1 MKILV
6 VSQYYYPEQFQINEI
21 APELV
26 KRGHQ
31 VTVLTGLPNYPHGI
45 VPQEYRG
52 GKKRQEL
59 IDGVKVIRCFE
70 TGRKKGKFNL
80 ALNYLSYA
88 TSASLKARRIKEK
101 YDVVICYQLSPVTM
115 ACPAIVYKKKYN
127 CKSLLYCLDIWPE
140 SAQAHVRNDKGILYQ
155 WIRRLSK
162 GIYNQFDR
170 ILVTSRPF
178 IDYMNEVNDI
188 DLKKLSYLPQHADGS
203 YLEMDLNA
211 PDDGIA
217 DFMYAGNLGHGQ
229 VVENII
235 LAAAE
240 LKDLDNFRVHIVG
253 EGTKANDLKKLA
265 QEHSVGDKV
274 IFHGHR
280 SRDQMPEMFK
290 KADALLITLR
300 GNNYVGNTMP
310 GKLQVYMTTG
320 KPILG
325 AINGAAKQ
333 VITESGC
340 GKSVAAGDYKGLSR
354 IMREYIENP
363 RQFSDCG
370 RQGREYFRTNFTLD
384 TFINGLEKALSELV
398 H

>member
-1 MKILV
+1 
-6 VSQYYYPEQFQINEI
+6 
-21 APELV
+21 
-26 KRGHQ
+26 
-31 VTVLTGLPNYPHGI
+31 
-45 VPQEYRG
+45 
-52 GKKRQEL
+52 
-59 IDGVKVIRCFE
+59 
-70 TGRKKGKFNL
+70 
-80 ALNYLSYA
+80 
-88 TSASLKARRIKEK
+88 
-101 YDVVICYQLSPVTM
+101 
-115 ACPAIVYKKKYN
+115 
-127 CKSLLYCLDIWPE
+127 
-140 SAQAHVRNDKGILYQ
+140 
-155 WIRRLSK
+155 
-162 GIYNQFDR
+162 
-170 ILVTSRPF
+170 
-178 IDYMNEVNDI
+178 MNEVNDI

>member
-1 MKILV
+1 MRILFV
-6 VSQYYYPEQFQINEI
+6 TQYYYPEQFQINEI

-31 VTVLTGLPNYPHGI
+31 VTVLTGLPNYPSGI
-45 VPQEYRG
+45 VDKEYRG
-52 GKKRQEL
+52 RQRRDEI
-59 IDGVKVIRCFE
+59 IDGVRVIRCFE
-70 TGRKKGKFNL
+70 IGRRKGKMNL
-80 ALNYLSYA
+80 ASNYISYA

-115 ACPAIVYKKKYN
+115 ACPAIVYKKKYK

-140 SAQAHVRNDKGILYQ
+140 SAQAHVSNDKGILYQ
-155 WIRRLSK
+155 WISLISK
-162 GIYNQFDR
+162 SIYNQFDR
-170 ILVTSRPF
+170 LLVTSQPF
-178 IDYMNEVNDI
+178 IDYMHEVNDI
-188 DLKKLSYLPQHADGS
+188 DLNKLSYLPQHADDS
-203 YLEMDLNA
+203 YLEMDLSA
-211 PDDGIA
+211 AEDDIA

-235 LAAAE
+235 LATAE
-240 LKDLDNFRVHIVG
+240 LKDLDNFKVHIVG
-253 EGTKANDLKKLA
+253 GGTKADDLKELA
-265 QEHSVGDKV
+265 QEHSVGDKI

-280 SRDQMPEMFK
+280 SRDQMPEMYK
-290 KADALLITLR
+290 KADVLLITLR

-325 AINGAAKQ
+325 AINGAANQ

-340 GKSVAAGDYKGLSR
+340 GKSVAAGDYAGLAR

-363 RQFSDCG
+363 GKFSDCG
-370 RQGREYFRTNFTLD
+370 RKGGEYFRTNFTMD
-384 TFINGLEKALSELV
+384 TFINGLEQALTDLV
-398 H
+398 Q